1 MGGVV
6 AKSGVVN
13 NFSYSITSSQER
25 ARSFF
30 CGELPHM
37 AVLIDGSVSP
47 ERNEAAAW

>member
-13 NFSYSITSSQER
+13 NFSRPITPSQER

-30 CGELPHM
+30 CGELPHT
-37 AVLIDGSVSP
+37 AILIDGSVSP
-47 ERNEAAAW
+47 ERDEAAAW